1 MRTNCHGLLF
11 SRRWS
16 TPQARLAAAAVLVV
30 LGAQAAAQG
39 FGRTA
44 SDPWSGIV
52 TVHNRMTPPGKP
64 ISAAA
69 RLGVREVS
77 GSIAQPTNA
86 KPAVVKPE
94 RASVNLAPV
103 IQQWWDSKRP
113 QYAAKAVAFL
123 NERDIGGG
131 FRTSRNVVTLATSGP
146 MLVGTDGNGFTV
158 RYLLNGNSLS
168 TYLRVPAG
176 PLVNRHMDPGFVV
189 RFDLDV
195 TLDFSV
201 RNNQLV
207 AGPARIKAN
216 VHRPEGRNI
225 SGDLA
230 TAAANIVKTLSGADF
245 VGQFLAVANSQPI
258 AVDTG
263 LNQQLGM
270 INPLLQKAASGGVIQ
285 PAYHAA
291 NQSVVLT
298 ILNAGPGPVV
308 R

>member
-1 MRTNCHGLLF
+1 MHP
-11 SRRWS
+11 SRFVPFTSKRWL
-16 TPQARLAAAAVLVV
+16 TPYAALAAVAVLS
-30 LGAQAAAQG
+30 LPHTQAAAQG
-39 FGRTA
+39 FGRSA

-52 TVHNRMTPPGKP
+52 TVHNRMAPPGKP
-64 ISAAA
+64 ISAAS

-77 GSIAQPTNA
+77 GSLAQPTNA
-86 KPAVVKPE
+86 KPAATKPE
-94 RASVNLAPV
+94 RVSVNLAPV
-103 IQQWWDSKRP
+103 IQQWWDGNRP
-113 QYAAKAVAFL
+113 QYVAKAVAFL

-131 FRTSRNVVTLATSGP
+131 FRTSRNRLTLASSGP
-146 MLVGTDGNGFTV
+146 MLVGTDGYGFTV

-176 PLVNRHMDPGFVV
+176 PLVNRDMDPGFLV

-195 TLDFSV
+195 TLDFTL

-216 VHRPEGRNI
+216 VHRPEGKNI
-225 SGDLA
+225 SGDMA
-230 TAAANIVKTLSGADF
+230 TAAANLARTLSGVDF
-245 VGQFLAVANSQPI
+245 VGQFLAVANSKPI

-263 LNQQLGM
+263 LNNELGM

-285 PAYHAA
+285 PSYHAP

-298 ILNAGPGPVV
+298 LVSAGPGPVV

>member
-1 MRTNCHGLLF
+1 MHTNGSGLIASKHWNTSYWTLSITLVLSLLHG
-11 SRRWS
+11 
-16 TPQARLAAAAVLVV
+16 P
-30 LGAQAAAQG
+30 AAAQG

-44 SDPWSGIV
+44 SEPWSGIV

-69 RLGVREVS
+69 RVGVREVS

-86 KPAVVKPE
+86 KPAAVKPE

-103 IQQWWDSKRP
+103 IQQWWDGKRP

-216 VHRPEGRNI
+216 VHRPEGKNI
-225 SGDLA
+225 SGDMA
-230 TAAANIVKTLSGADF
+230 TAAANLVKTLSGVDF

-285 PAYHAA
+285 PSYHAA

-298 ILNAGPGPVV
+298 LLTAGPAPVV